1 MATLSLGVSKAPATA
16 TAMPSLGMV
25 AIKVGAATLFVEPD
39 EADRLVID
47 VQQAAQQ
54 LRADLQAAAA

>member
-1 MATLSLGVSKAPATA
+1 MATLSLGVSKSPATA

-25 AIKVGAATLFVEPD
+25 AIKVGGATLFVEPD

-47 VQQAAQQ
+47 VQQAALQ
-54 LRADLQAAAA
+54 LRADLQGAAA